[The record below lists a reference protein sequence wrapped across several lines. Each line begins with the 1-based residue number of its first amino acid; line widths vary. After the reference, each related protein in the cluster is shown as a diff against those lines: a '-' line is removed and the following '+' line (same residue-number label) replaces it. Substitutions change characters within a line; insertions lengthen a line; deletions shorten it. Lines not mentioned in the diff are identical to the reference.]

1 VVGQEELDAGG
12 FRLAGEVVVELVAD
26 EDQMNGLMGVGVLPT
41 GMQTQV
47 GGEGEEGGVL
57 L

>member
-1 VVGQEELDAGG
+1 
-12 FRLAGEVVVELVAD
+12 VVVELVAD
-26 EDQMNGLMGVGVLPT
+26 EDQMNGLMGVGALPT
-41 GMQTQV
+41 GMQAQV